1 MIGGQPFW
9 RDIDV
14 ARVPSA
20 PVQTKPVDPDYVT
33 AAQAIWLVCMLWD
46 VDQNALFSRRRA
58 ERLVQARALATW
70 ILRTDPAGAISYPKI
85 GRALGGRDHAG
96 IINLHRMAIRL
107 RLEGGE
113 FARTCAAINM
123 DRNSSRETHH
133 GN

>member
-14 ARVPSA
+14 APVPRA
-20 PVQTKPVDPDYVT
+20 PVREEPVDPDYV
-33 AAQAIWLVCMLWD
+33 AAATAIWFVCALWD

-58 ERLVQARALATW
+58 DRLVQARALVTW

-85 GRALGGRDHAG
+85 GRALGGRDHSA

-113 FARTCAAINM
+113 FARTCTAINM
-123 DRNSSRETHH
+123 ERGSSKETHH